1 MKTLKQALYAGTAR
15 ENEPGPFIIA
25 EMSGNHNS
33 SLDRALAIVDAAAA
47 SGVDAIKLQTF
58 TPDSMTLNVDR
69 DEFKVTNPKS
79 PWYGRMLYDL
89 YAEGQTPRD
98 WHEAIFARAKSK
110 GIICFSSPFDES
122 AVDFLD
128 ELGAPA
134 FKIASFENVDLPLI
148 QYAASKG
155 KPLIISTGMAKVGEI
170 EAAVDTALSAGCKQ
184 LTILKCTSSYPTPV
198 ENANL
203 LTIPHMSELFACQ
216 VGLSDHTLG
225 IGAPIA
231 ATALGA
237 TVIEKHF
244 VLSRAEG
251 GIDSAFSLEPA
262 EFESLVNESRV
273 ASLALG
279 DVSYGPTQAEEAAL
293 EKRRSIYIV
302 ADLKA
307 GDVLTTENLRRIR
320 PGLGM
325 APKYWDE
332 ILGRTLKQD
341 VTKGTPMSWDLIS

>member
-1 MKTLKQALYAGTAR
+1 MKTLKQALYAGTDR
-15 ENEPGPFIIA
+15 ENESGPFIIA
-25 EMSGNHNS
+25 EMSGNHNA
-33 SLDRALAIVDAAAA
+33 SLDRALAIVDAAAE

-79 PWYGRMLYDL
+79 PWFGRTLYDL
-89 YAEGQTPRD
+89 YSEGQTPLD
-98 WHEAIFARAKSK
+98 WHEKIFARAADR
-110 GIICFSSPFDES
+110 GILCFSSPFDES

-134 FKIASFENVDLPLI
+134 FKIASFENVDIPLI
-148 QYAASKG
+148 RHAAKKG

-170 EAAVDTALSAGCKQ
+170 ESAVDAALSAGCQQ

-203 LTIPHMSELFACQ
+203 ATIPHMAALFPCR

-225 IGAPIA
+225 IGAAIA

-262 EFESLVNESRV
+262 EFKALVDETRV
-273 ASLALG
+273 AAVAMG
-279 DVSYGPTQAEEAAL
+279 EVSYGPTAAEAAAL

-302 ADLKA
+302 DDLQA
-307 GDVLTTENLRRIR
+307 GDTLTEANLKRIR
-320 PGLGM
+320 PGLGLP
-325 APKYWDE
+325 PKYWDQV
-332 ILGRTLKQD
+332 LGRKINQS
-341 VTKGTPMSWDLIS
+341 VPKGTALSWQLIG